1 MSQEI
6 GKGHPAQED
15 PVATADGLLPTGRTR
30 VDEARRTQ
38 VIPAVAT
45 EAFEQAEARFIARD
59 PGRHLDQGQ
68 RTLARVLALSDRL
81 AETGYRAPGTGVQ
94 SVLGLLADAVG
105 EAGGRAIGI
114 SPTATTVPWLSAALG
129 GAPAH
134 VLSEWCESRTGTARL
149 RPGDMLI
156 VTDAHM
162 VLSVWPDH
170 VRDVIDEVE
179 AAGAVIRLIGVP
191 A

>member
-1 MSQEI
+1 MTGEI
-6 GKGHPAQED
+6 PQGQPAQEN
-15 PVATADGLLPTGRTR
+15 PVATPGGLPAAGSAR

-45 EAFEQAEARFIARD
+45 EAFERAEARFIAQR

-81 AETGYRAPGTGVQ
+81 AEAGHRAPGTGVQ

-105 EAGGRAIGI
+105 EVGARVIGI

-134 VLSEWCESRTGTARL
+134 VLSEWCESRTAAARMY
-149 RPGDMLI
+149 PGDMLI

-162 VLSVWPDH
+162 VLSVWPDR
-170 VRDVIDEVE
+170 VRAVIDEAE
-179 AAGAVIRLIGVP
+179 AAGAVVRLIGVP